1 MTNSI
6 LIIAHEPLASALYKC
21 AVHVFPNFVQQVL
34 PQDVHADASP
44 QESLA
49 AARKVLAR
57 LGGGP
62 VLVLT
67 DILGATP
74 CNVAKQLV
82 DGKQA
87 RIIAG
92 VNVPMLLR
100 AITYQHEPL
109 EQLAARAL
117 GGGTQGILQ
126 VV

>member
-1 MTNSI
+1 MPAN
-6 LIIAHEPLASALYKC
+6 
-21 AVHVFPNFVQQVL
+21 
-34 PQDVHADASP
+34 ASP

-49 AARKVLAR
+49 AARETLAQ

-82 DGKQA
+82 QGRQA
-87 RIIAG
+87 RVVAG
-92 VNVPMLLR
+92 VNMPMLLR
-100 AITYQHEPL
+100 AITYQQEPL
-109 EQLAARAL
+109 EQLVNRAL
-117 GGGTQGILQ
+117 SGGRQGVLQ